1 MPRTTPPYGSL
12 PYTLSLFP
20 KTFTNYNPKM
30 CESKKE
36 IILVFLFGGEILSNF
51 NLENQIL
58 SYLKDFSWKKL
69 AQIRQ
74 ISEIK

>member
-1 MPRTTPPYGSL
+1 
-12 PYTLSLFP
+12 
-20 KTFTNYNPKM
+20 M

-36 IILVFLFGGEILSNF
+36 ILLVFLLGGEILSNF

-69 AQIRQ
+69 A
-74 ISEIK
+74 

>member
-1 MPRTTPPYGSL
+1 
-12 PYTLSLFP
+12 
-20 KTFTNYNPKM
+20 M

-36 IILVFLFGGEILSNF
+36 ILFVFLLRGEILSNF

-74 ISEIK
+74 ISEMK